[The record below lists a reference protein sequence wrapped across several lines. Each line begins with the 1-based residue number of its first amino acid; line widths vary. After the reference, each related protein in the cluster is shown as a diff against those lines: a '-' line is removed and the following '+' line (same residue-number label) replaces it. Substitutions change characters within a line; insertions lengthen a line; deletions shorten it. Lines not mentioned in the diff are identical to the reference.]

1 MKEGTGDTKRWIS
14 SLTLIIAVL
23 SVVGTNALTS
33 PANAAID
40 VQARQKAGAVMNL
53 IDQSLGYY
61 ANATGSAYVER
72 QHLPTSPPV
81 SANMTGPNMTA
92 LANVTGQPIVSQADY
107 QIAQG
112 LADKALVTFVKT
124 APLTNTNTNTNGTQ
138 AILSVLS
145 GLVSFKTV
153 VDNKAPYNIVED
165 IMASPI
171 DRDMEK
177 AFQTSS

>member
-1 MKEGTGDTKRWIS
+1 MKEGTGDTKRWIT

-33 PANAAID
+33 PANAGID

-61 ANATGSAYVER
+61 ANATGSSYVER
-72 QHLPTSPPV
+72 EHLSTSSPV

-124 APLTNTNTNTNGTQ
+124 APLTNTNTNGTQ

-177 AFQTSS
+177 AFQRSS

>member
-61 ANATGSAYVER
+61 ANATGSSYVER
-72 QHLPTSPPV
+72 EHLSTSSPV

-124 APLTNTNTNTNGTQ
+124 APLTNTNTNGTQ